1 MEIKDL
7 QFFKDKNI
15 YDCDLQDDKYI
26 VNTDSGKYIVEIYEG
41 DLESFLK
48 YNQQNNYLLYELNDK
63 FAKIEDSGFENGYTF
78 VIKKFI
84 QNLTDQISVEK
95 QIQLGSEIGK
105 ILRKLHEKS
114 QINDDTTWSKIF
126 NYKINNLIYNYSM
139 TNFRGD
145 KDYIVFDYI
154 ENNRYLIESRKLSNI
169 YLFDNLECIYADENN
184 LNFVSKNVSYMAD
197 SFFEFRKI
205 NEADE
210 KNRIFYYSLLKS
222 YFNGKIPRLF
232 YRILAIYTIL
242 DILEP
247 KLNGE
252 NDVDLTGEFD
262 RILSI
267 YNDFDCI
274 IPVWIKETEGRI
286 RELSDEGK
294 L

>member
-105 ILRKLHEKS
+105 ILRKLHENS

-169 YLFDNLECIYADENN
+169 YLFDNLESIYADENN

>member
-63 FAKIEDSGFENGYTF
+63 FAKIEDSGFENGHTF

-105 ILRKLHEKS
+105 ILRKLHENS

-169 YLFDNLECIYADENN
+169 YLFDNLESIYADENN

-267 YNDFDCI
+267 YNDFDSI

>member
-1 MEIKDL
+1 MEIKEL

-105 ILRKLHEKS
+105 ILRKLHENS

-169 YLFDNLECIYADENN
+169 YLFDNLESIYADENN

-286 RELSDEGK
+286 KELSDEGK

>member
-48 YNQQNNYLLYELNDK
+48 YYKQNNYLLYELNDK

-105 ILRKLHEKS
+105 ILRKLHENS

-169 YLFDNLECIYADENN
+169 YLFDNLESNYADENN

-274 IPVWIKETEGRI
+274 IPVWVKETEEKI
-286 RELSDEGK
+286 KELSDESK

>member
-197 SFFEFRKI
+197 SFYEFRKI
-205 NEADE
+205 NEADQ

>member
-105 ILRKLHEKS
+105 ILRKLHENS

-169 YLFDNLECIYADENN
+169 YLFDNLCSIYADENN

-286 RELSDEGK
+286 RALSDEGK

>member
-1 MEIKDL
+1 MKIKDL

-105 ILRKLHEKS
+105 ILRKLHENS

-169 YLFDNLECIYADENN
+169 YLFDNLESIYADENN

>member
-105 ILRKLHEKS
+105 ILRKLHENS

-154 ENNRYLIESRKLSNI
+154 ENNRYLIESRRLSNI
-169 YLFDNLECIYADENN
+169 YLFDNLESIYVDENN

>member
-1 MEIKDL
+1 MEIKEL
-7 QFFKDKNI
+7 QFFKDKKI

-84 QNLTDQISVEK
+84 QNLTDQISIEK

-105 ILRKLHEKS
+105 ILRKLHENS

-169 YLFDNLECIYADENN
+169 YLFDNLESIYVDENN

>member
-7 QFFKDKNI
+7 QFFKDKDI
-15 YDCDLQDDKYI
+15 YDCDLQEDKYI

-41 DLESFLK
+41 DLESFLN
-48 YNQQNNYLLYELNDK
+48 YNKQNNYLLYELNDK
-63 FAKIEDSGFENGYTF
+63 FAKIEDSGFENGHTF

-105 ILRKLHEKS
+105 ILRKLHENS

-169 YLFDNLECIYADENN
+169 YLFDNLESIYADENN
-184 LNFVSKNVSYMAD
+184 LNSVSKNVSYMAD

>member
-1 MEIKDL
+1 MEIKEL

-15 YDCDLQDDKYI
+15 YACELQDDKYI

-84 QNLTDQISVEK
+84 QNLTDQISIEK

-105 ILRKLHEKS
+105 ILRKLHENS

-169 YLFDNLECIYADENN
+169 YLFDNLESIYADENN

>member
-197 SFFEFRKI
+197 SFYEFRKI

-252 NDVDLTGEFD
+252 HDVDLTGEFD

-274 IPVWIKETEGRI
+274 IPVWIKKTEGRI
-286 RELSDEGK
+286 RELNDEGK

>member
-63 FAKIEDSGFENGYTF
+63 FAKIEDSGFEKGYTF

-105 ILRKLHEKS
+105 ILRKLHENS

-169 YLFDNLECIYADENN
+169 YLFDNLESIYADENN

-242 DILEP
+242 DILQP

>member
-15 YDCDLQDDKYI
+15 YDCDLQEDKYI

-48 YNQQNNYLLYELNDK
+48 YNQQNNYLLYELSDK

-105 ILRKLHEKS
+105 ILRKLHENS

-169 YLFDNLECIYADENN
+169 YLFDNLESIYADENN

>member
-1 MEIKDL
+1 MEIKEL

-84 QNLTDQISVEK
+84 QNLTDQISIEK

-105 ILRKLHEKS
+105 ILRKLHENS

-169 YLFDNLECIYADENN
+169 YLFDNLCSINADDNN
-184 LNFVSKNVSYMAD
+184 LNFLSKNVSYMAD

-205 NEADE
+205 NEVDE

-286 RELSDEGK
+286 RELNDEGK

>member
-7 QFFKDKNI
+7 QFFKGKNI

-48 YNQQNNYLLYELNDK
+48 YNKQNNYLLYELNDK

-105 ILRKLHEKS
+105 ILRKLHENS

-169 YLFDNLECIYADENN
+169 YLFDNLESIYADENN

>member
-105 ILRKLHEKS
+105 ILRKLHENS

-169 YLFDNLECIYADENN
+169 YMFDNLECIYADENN

>member
-1 MEIKDL
+1 MEIKEL

-15 YDCDLQDDKYI
+15 YDCELQDDKYI

-105 ILRKLHEKS
+105 ILRKLHENS

-169 YLFDNLECIYADENN
+169 YLFDNLCFINADENN

>member
-1 MEIKDL
+1 MEIKEL

-15 YDCDLQDDKYI
+15 YDCELQDDKYI

-105 ILRKLHEKS
+105 ILRKLHENS

-154 ENNRYLIESRKLSNI
+154 ENNRYLIESRRLSNI
-169 YLFDNLECIYADENN
+169 YLFDNLESIYADENN

>member
-15 YDCDLQDDKYI
+15 YDCELQDDKYI

-41 DLESFLK
+41 DLKSFLK

-84 QNLTDQISVEK
+84 QNLTDQISIEK

-105 ILRKLHEKS
+105 ILRKLHENS

-169 YLFDNLECIYADENN
+169 YLFDNLESIYADENN

>member
-1 MEIKDL
+1 MEIKEL

-15 YDCDLQDDKYI
+15 YDCELQDDKYI

-105 ILRKLHEKS
+105 ILRKLHENS

-169 YLFDNLECIYADENN
+169 YLFDNLESIYADENN

>member
-15 YDCDLQDDKYI
+15 YACELQDDKYI

-105 ILRKLHEKS
+105 ILRKLHENS

-169 YLFDNLECIYADENN
+169 YLFDNLESIYADENN

>member
-105 ILRKLHEKS
+105 ILRKLHENS

-169 YLFDNLECIYADENN
+169 YLFDNLESIYADENN

-274 IPVWIKETEGRI
+274 IPVWVKETEEKI
-286 RELSDEGK
+286 KELSDESK

>member
-1 MEIKDL
+1 MEIKEL

-15 YDCDLQDDKYI
+15 YDCELQDDKYI

-84 QNLTDQISVEK
+84 QNLTDQISIEK

-105 ILRKLHEKS
+105 ILRKLHENS

-169 YLFDNLECIYADENN
+169 YLFDNLESIYADENN

>member
-48 YNQQNNYLLYELNDK
+48 YSQQNNYLLYELNDK

-105 ILRKLHEKS
+105 ILRKLHENS

-169 YLFDNLECIYADENN
+169 YLFDNLESIYADENN

>member
-84 QNLTDQISVEK
+84 QNLTDQISIEK

-105 ILRKLHEKS
+105 ILRKLHENS

-169 YLFDNLECIYADENN
+169 YLFDNLESIYADENN

>member
-1 MEIKDL
+1 MEIKEL
-7 QFFKDKNI
+7 QFFKDKKI

-84 QNLTDQISVEK
+84 QNLTDQISIEK

-105 ILRKLHEKS
+105 ILRKLHENS

-139 TNFRGD
+139 TDFRGD

-169 YLFDNLECIYADENN
+169 YLFDNLESIYADENN

>member
-1 MEIKDL
+1 MEIKEL

-15 YDCDLQDDKYI
+15 YACELQDDKYI

-84 QNLTDQISVEK
+84 QNLTDQISIEK

-105 ILRKLHEKS
+105 ILRKLHENS

-169 YLFDNLECIYADENN
+169 YLFDNLESIYAGENN

>member
-26 VNTDSGKYIVEIYEG
+26 VNTDSGKYIVEVYEG

-48 YNQQNNYLLYELNDK
+48 YNKQNNYLLYELNDK

-84 QNLTDQISVEK
+84 QNLTDQISVKK

-105 ILRKLHEKS
+105 ILRKLHENS

>member
-1 MEIKDL
+1 MEIKEL

-105 ILRKLHEKS
+105 ILRKLHENS

-169 YLFDNLECIYADENN
+169 YLFDNLKSIYADENN

>member
-7 QFFKDKNI
+7 QFFNDKNI

-105 ILRKLHEKS
+105 ILRKLHENS

-169 YLFDNLECIYADENN
+169 YLFDNLESIYADENN

-205 NEADE
+205 NEVDE

-274 IPVWIKETEGRI
+274 IPVWVKETEEKI
-286 RELSDEGK
+286 KELSDESK

>member
-1 MEIKDL
+1 MEIKEL

-15 YDCDLQDDKYI
+15 YACELQDDKYI

-84 QNLTDQISVEK
+84 QNLTDQISIEK
-95 QIQLGSEIGK
+95 QIQFGSEIGK
-105 ILRKLHEKS
+105 ILRKLHENS

-169 YLFDNLECIYADENN
+169 YLFDNLESIYADENN

>member
-15 YDCDLQDDKYI
+15 YNCDLQDDKYI

-48 YNQQNNYLLYELNDK
+48 YNQQNNYLLYELSDK

-105 ILRKLHEKS
+105 ILRKLHENS

-169 YLFDNLECIYADENN
+169 YLFDNLESIYADENN

>member
-105 ILRKLHEKS
+105 ILRKLHENS
-114 QINDDTTWSKIF
+114 QINDDTTWSKFF

-169 YLFDNLECIYADENN
+169 YMFDNLECIYADENN

>member
-1 MEIKDL
+1 MEIKEL

-105 ILRKLHEKS
+105 ILRKLHENS

-154 ENNRYLIESRKLSNI
+154 ENNRYLIESRRLSNI
-169 YLFDNLECIYADENN
+169 YLFDNLESIYADENN

>member
-105 ILRKLHEKS
+105 ILRKLHENS

-169 YLFDNLECIYADENN
+169 YLFDNLESIYADENN

-197 SFFEFRKI
+197 SFYEFRKI

-252 NDVDLTGEFD
+252 HDVDLTGEFD

-274 IPVWIKETEGRI
+274 IPVWIKKTEGRI
-286 RELSDEGK
+286 RELNDEGK

>member
-48 YNQQNNYLLYELNDK
+48 YNKQNNYLLYELNDK

-105 ILRKLHEKS
+105 ILRKLHENS

>member
-105 ILRKLHEKS
+105 ILRKLHENS

-232 YRILAIYTIL
+232 HRILAIYTIL

>member
-1 MEIKDL
+1 MEIKEL

-105 ILRKLHEKS
+105 ILRKLHENS

-169 YLFDNLECIYADENN
+169 YLFDNLESIYADENN

>member
-105 ILRKLHEKS
+105 ILRKLHENS

-274 IPVWIKETEGRI
+274 IPVWIKETEEKI
-286 RELSDEGK
+286 KELSDESK